1 MLRVVLDT
9 NIIISGVITN
19 HGAPFQV
26 LQRWRNNEFV
36 LITSEP
42 ILKEVE
48 RVLNYPKI
56 KQKRHLTEGNIR
68 DVMELLQKYG
78 IVTPADITIEAV
90 PEDPA
95 DDKFIVAAVEAE
107 ADYIVSGDRHLR
119 DIGSY
124 HGIGIVSPDEFLRVL
139 GMGGEE

>member
-9 NIIISGVITN
+9 NVIISGVITD

-26 LQRWRNNEFV
+26 LERWRNSEFAI
-36 LITSEP
+36 ITSEP

-56 KQKRHLTEGNIR
+56 KRKRHLTEGNIR

-78 IVTPADITIEAV
+78 IVTPANITIETV
-90 PEDPA
+90 PEDPT
-95 DDKFIVAAVEAE
+95 DNKFVVAAVEAG

-124 HGIGIVSPDEFLRVL
+124 HGIRIVSPDEFLRVL
-139 GMGGEE
+139 GIGGEE